1 MKKLIAFVLAMLML
15 ASFTACG
22 TSAGSSEPA
31 AVDIGLAEGKTV
43 TEFLDAFQAHFEGLA
58 LDPIDDALLQDIYM
72 VNPENVESYEGRMSM
87 MNVQAFDVLVVKAKE
102 GKVEEVKASLEE
114 RKQNR
119 IAEFEFYPVNN
130 NDVHTQNALVLTS
143 GDYAILV
150 ICNDYE
156 GVQPILD
163 EYFTKLA

>member
-31 AVDIGLAEGKTV
+31 AVDTGLAEGKTV

-87 MNVQAFDVLVVKAKE
+87 MNVQAFDVLVVK
-102 GKVEEVKASLEE
+102 
-114 RKQNR
+114 QNR

>member
-31 AVDIGLAEGKTV
+31 AVDTGLAEGKTV

-72 VNPENVESYEGRMSM
+72 VNPENAYIFCYYDNHNCQELKISR
-87 MNVQAFDVLVVKAKE
+87 
-102 GKVEEVKASLEE
+102 
-114 RKQNR
+114 
-119 IAEFEFYPVNN
+119 
-130 NDVHTQNALVLTS
+130 
-143 GDYAILV
+143 
-150 ICNDYE
+150 
-156 GVQPILD
+156 
-163 EYFTKLA
+163 YFHP